1 MELCEEVF
9 AMSFHAF
16 MVKMGFKEQHDI
28 YEYEKVNEHFRRQF
42 ILILRNLFD
51 RNTPNEENIWKEL
64 EQHLK
69 VEFSKNSLVNEHT
82 ALDRVLKYFWQT
94 NDMEALYIISQVLE
108 RLNNMKINNLKYANE
123 GYSDGWNNF
132 DEGGYYKSQAEKME
146 EIMTQISSK
155 LIENGIGYEFINNQ
169 LVRFDNQYIHGKI
182 VKEAVQ
188 LLNQYEFRN
197 VSTEFMKAHE
207 HYKSGNYKDAI
218 TNAGKAFE
226 STMKIIC
233 NKLGF
238 EFNSDRD
245 TASKLINILIQNG
258 FIPSYLQDHLSGIQK
273 VLASGIPTVRNKVS
287 HGEGDSPIDISQ
299 SMVKY
304 ILNLCATNIVFLVNT
319 YEEKSD
325 STYV

>member
-1 MELCEEVF
+1 
-9 AMSFHAF
+9 

-28 YEYEKVNEHFRRQF
+28 YEYEKVDKHFRTQF
-42 ILILRNLFD
+42 TLILTNLID
-51 RNTPNEENIWKEL
+51 IKTPSDENEWVAL

-69 VEFSKNSLVNEHT
+69 IEFGKDYLSSETSSIN
-82 ALDRVLKYFWQT
+82 RVLNYFQKT
-94 NDMEALYIISQVLE
+94 NDIEALYIINQVLQM
-108 RLNNMKINNLKYANE
+108 LYNLKNKYLRYVKE
-123 GYSDGWNNF
+123 GYNDGWNNF

-146 EIMTQISSK
+146 EIMNKISAK
-155 LIENGIGYEFINNQ
+155 LLENGIGYEFINNQ
-169 LVRFDNQYIHGKI
+169 LVRFDNQYIHGEI
-182 VKEAVQ
+182 VKDAIQ
-188 LLNQYEFRN
+188 LLQHHDFLN
-197 VSTEFMKAHE
+197 VSAEFMKAHE
-207 HYKSGNYKDAI
+207 HYKSGDYKDAI

-233 NKLGF
+233 SKLGY

-287 HGEGDSPIDISQ
+287 HGEGDSPIVISP

-319 YEEKSD
+319 YEEKIN
-325 STYV
+325 STHI